1 VGTFDFDLRYRRG
14 PDDEDQDDAGPVLMP
29 KLFRRQCAWAV
40 NKRAKM
46 VKGSFRTYLGKKR
59 DLCYLIDEFLEQG
72 ATAATPRN
80 LSDFIGAG
88 SALLARPQSPGGKV
102 MAAYLIV
109 DIDIRDAAGL
119 EEYRNRIPGTLAK
132 YGGRF
137 IVRGGKF
144 EKLEGDWEPRRLVVL
159 EFPSVKQAKEWY
171 DSEEYRP

>member
-1 VGTFDFDLRYRRG
+1 
-14 PDDEDQDDAGPVLMP
+14 
-29 KLFRRQCAWAV
+29 
-40 NKRAKM
+40 
-46 VKGSFRTYLGKKR
+46 
-59 DLCYLIDEFLEQG
+59 
-72 ATAATPRN
+72 
-80 LSDFIGAG
+80 
-88 SALLARPQSPGGKV
+88 

-144 EKLEGDWEPRRLVVL
+144 EKLEGNWEPKRLVLL

-171 DSEEYRP
+171 TSEEYRPLKAMRLKASSSNLILVEGV